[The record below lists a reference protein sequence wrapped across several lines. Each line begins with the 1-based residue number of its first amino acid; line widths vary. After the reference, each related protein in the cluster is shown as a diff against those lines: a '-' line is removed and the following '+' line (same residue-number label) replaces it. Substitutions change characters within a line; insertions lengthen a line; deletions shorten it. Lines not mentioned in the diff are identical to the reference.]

1 MNFDESMAK
10 YGNDKPDLRF
20 GLEHVVLT
28 DLIRQHGAA
37 GGVPM
42 MFEAVEQGGIV
53 KAMVVP
59 ADKPMSRAESDK
71 LEDFAKQNGRQGPRA
86 RQGGRGR

>member
-1 MNFDESMAK
+1 MDFYESMDK

-28 DLIRQHGAA
+28 EADREHGAA

-42 MFEAVEQGGIV
+42 MFEAVQQ
-53 KAMVVP
+53 A
-59 ADKPMSRAESDK
+59 AS
-71 LEDFAKQNGRQGPRA
+71 
-86 RQGGRGR
+86 